1 MAANATSSAIPAPAA
16 GFKTLVALVVIGV
29 AAALYRLFVGLGAST
44 NLSDNVPWGLWVAV
58 DVLSGVALAAG
69 GFSITA
75 AVYIFNMKKY
85 KSIARPAI
93 LTAFIGYLVVI
104 VGLVIDIGKPLSFWH
119 PIFMWN
125 PHSVMFEVVWCITL
139 YTTVLA
145 LEFAP
150 AFLERFQLHGLLK
163 VLKFF
168 TFPLVIAG
176 IVLSFLH
183 QSSLGGFFLIM
194 PHKVPVLWYTPNL
207 PYLFYLSAIAL
218 GLAMVSFE
226 TILSARAFK
235 HEPEMDILEGLGR
248 GVLIAL
254 AVYLA
259 AKFGDMA
266 YRGNLS
272 AVFSSGKA
280 SLFFTLEI
288 AIGAV
293 IPIVAV
299 CDEVGTAVGKRVAA
313 GLVLCYCRNGNEPVQ
328 RELLRPGRAESEL
341 LPDNHGDPGHDR
353 PCIAHGPAL
362 PACGHVSAG
371 VPRAGQAALIDHPLL
386 WETGSVPVS
395 LFFRGDGSDKKCSLL
410 HCFWSLSVSS
420 ARSEQRVAIP
430 LKNSSSQGPENADAT
445 IAGFLP
451 VSPFTYLLIF
461 VMR

>member
-1 MAANATSSAIPAPAA
+1 
-16 GFKTLVALVVIGV
+16 
-29 AAALYRLFVGLGAST
+29 
-44 NLSDNVPWGLWVAV
+44 
-58 DVLSGVALAAG
+58 
-69 GFSITA
+69 
-75 AVYIFNMKKY
+75 MKKY

-150 AFLERFQLHGLLK
+150 AFLERFRLHGLLK

-207 PYLFYLSAIAL
+207 PYMFYLSAIAL

-226 TILSARAFK
+226 TILSARVFK
-235 HEPEMDILEGLGR
+235 LEPEMDILEGLGR
-248 GVLIAL
+248 GTLIAL

-272 AVFSSGKA
+272 AIFSSGKA
-280 SLFFTLEI
+280 SLFFILEI

-293 IPIVAV
+293 IPIALYAMKSIRQSANGLLLASSCVIAGMVMNRFNVNFFAQAGPKANYFPAVAEILV
-299 CDEVGTAVGKRVAA
+299 TI
-313 GLVLCYCRNGNEPVQ
+313 GLVSLMV
-328 RELLRPGRAESEL
+328 LLYRLA
-341 LPDNHGDPGHDR
+341 
-353 PCIAHGPAL
+353 
-362 PACGHVSAG
+362 V
-371 VPRAGQAALIDHPLL
+371 
-386 WETGSVPVS
+386 TY
-395 LFFRGDGSDKKCSLL
+395 
-410 HCFWSLSVSS
+410 
-420 ARSEQRVAIP
+420 
-430 LKNSSSQGPENADAT
+430 
-445 IAGFLP
+445 LP
-451 VSPFTYLLIF
+451 VFHEPGKQH
-461 VMR
+461 

>member
-1 MAANATSSAIPAPAA
+1 MAVNVTYSSLPAPAA
-16 GFKTLVALVVIGV
+16 GFKALVTLVAIGI
-29 AAALYRLFVGLGAST
+29 AAALYRFFVGLGAST
-44 NLSDNVPWGLWVAV
+44 NLTDQVPWGLWVAV

-85 KSIARPAI
+85 KPIARPAI
-93 LTAFIGYLVVI
+93 LTAWIGYVVVI

-125 PHSVMFEVVWCITL
+125 YRSVMFEVVWCITL
-139 YTTVLA
+139 YSSVLA

-150 AFLERFQLHGLLK
+150 SFLERFKLHGLLK

-194 PHKVPVLWYTPNL
+194 PHKVPALWYTPNM
-207 PYLFYLSAIAL
+207 PYMFYLSAIAL

-226 TILSARAFK
+226 TLMSARAFK
-235 HEPEMDILEGLGR
+235 REPEMDILEGLGR

-254 AVYLA
+254 AVYLV
-259 AKFGDMA
+259 AKFGDLA

-280 SLFFTLEI
+280 SVFFVLEI

-293 IPIVAV
+293 IPLILYSMKAIRQSPNGLLFASSCVI
-299 CDEVGTAVGKRVAA
+299 VGTVMNRFNVNFFAQAGPKANYVPAVAEILVTV
-313 GLVLCYCRNGNEPVQ
+313 GLVSLMI
-328 RELLRPGRAESEL
+328 LLYRLA
-341 LPDNHGDPGHDR
+341 
-353 PCIAHGPAL
+353 
-362 PACGHVSAG
+362 V
-371 VPRAGQAALIDHPLL
+371 
-386 WETGSVPVS
+386 TY
-395 LFFRGDGSDKKCSLL
+395 
-410 HCFWSLSVSS
+410 
-420 ARSEQRVAIP
+420 
-430 LKNSSSQGPENADAT
+430 
-445 IAGFLP
+445 LP
-451 VSPFTYLLIF
+451 VFHEPGQEH
-461 VMR
+461 